1 MTKDS
6 PRWSNSLHETLH
18 SPLARTSRRIQ
29 RKRTVSRGS
38 RKDGDG
44 VAPSLHEKY
53 RDPRMSKKHQVR
65 LALVFAGTYPRTNL
79 QSRADCAGSLQL
91 GVGVEDCTD
100 VGGQPKILAT
110 SVPRDFQGGS
120 QSPADK
126 LEGTVQIQPR
136 NPSGSAPQQK
146 STEDPG

>member
-1 MTKDS
+1 
-6 PRWSNSLHETLH
+6 
-18 SPLARTSRRIQ
+18 
-29 RKRTVSRGS
+29 
-38 RKDGDG
+38 
-44 VAPSLHEKY
+44 
-53 RDPRMSKKHQVR
+53 MSKKHQVR
-65 LALVFAGTYPRTNL
+65 LALVFAGTHPRTNL
-79 QSRADCAGSLQL
+79 QSRAHCAGSLQL

-120 QSPADK
+120 QSSADE

-146 STEDPG
+146 SAKDLG